1 MLSRTSEIARF
12 MGPPSLCSELII
24 TEYVALYSF
33 RAVINRCGV
42 LTGPWQMGKIDQ
54 GFVVLWAARHP
65 SGGTLSYGGFGGVGM
80 QVRDL
85 LHVEDLYRLV
95 SKQVAQI
102 TNHSGKVFNVGG
114 GLKCSVRATCWP
126 ASLDQVSAGDQSG

>member
-1 MLSRTSEIARF
+1 
-12 MGPPSLCSELII
+12 
-24 TEYVALYSF
+24 
-33 RAVINRCGV
+33 
-42 LTGPWQMGKIDQ
+42 MGKIDQ